1 MSNNRENLEGIVSKL
16 KQEGIQA
23 GETEKQRII
32 DEAKKQAESIIAEA
46 KTLSK
51 EIIEE
56 AGSKS
61 EQIERN
67 AQTAISQAA
76 RDMVEATKISIVK
89 HLTSVFGEQ
98 CKSLFTEKEYLGE
111 LLKAALKNISGK
123 KTVTVPKKMQ
133 KNMEG
138 FLLKQSLDKGIE
150 LKPFT
155 GSNTKIVIS
164 SADNERVEFVLSSE
178 DVEEGL
184 FSLLNKDLVK
194 RITQKTED

>member
-1 MSNNRENLEGIVSKL
+1 MSNNKENLEGIVSKL

-32 DEAKKQAESIIAEA
+32 DEAKKQAESIVAEA
-46 KTLSK
+46 KAKSN
-51 EIIEE
+51 EILEE
-56 AGSKS
+56 ARSKS
-61 EQIERN
+61 EQTEKN

-76 RDMVEATKISIVK
+76 RDMVEATKISIIK
-89 HLTSVFGEQ
+89 YLTSVFGEQ

-111 LLKAALKNISGK
+111 LLKAALDDISGK
-123 KTVTVPKKMQ
+123 KVVMIPENILKD
-133 KNMEG
+133 MEAY
-138 FLLKQSLDKGIE
+138 LLKQSLDKGIE
-150 LKPFT
+150 LKPLP

-164 SADNERVEFVLSSE
+164 SADNDGVQFVLSSG